1 MTEESRQEKLAQR
14 RSLEERGAPSVGGV
28 AARPVLPSS
37 AEGLPLSPWSTL
49 NTAQRCAALR
59 LGYVDESWDGA
70 LIALHLRAGT
80 VTVPESPLLRKAA
93 ASPKASP
100 KSPPPAARPPAA
112 ASPAELPSLSALS
125 APKPRQRRPKHKPTP
140 AVAPP
145 ANYAALLKSAIAP
158 RYDASVLLPPAAS
171 SPPPAASPGAA
182 SPPSLEHG
190 LTPASARQWAAYL
203 TSSPHTVRRPPR
215 RSPVALEPLQPRQP
229 PATATA
235 GCAKHA
241 TLTASASAPPP
252 LRAAAPLGCPA
263 PGAMSSRGVM
273 LDLYNRRALRAHG
286 AQGPTPTGPARSKG
300 GGAAPP
306 WHGMAAPC
314 SYTLCGR
321 LPGSPDFDSFFA
333 GGATVPRL

>member
-14 RSLEERGAPSVGGV
+14 RSLEERGTPSVGGV

-49 NTAQRCAALR
+49 STAQRCAALR

-80 VTVPESPLLRKAA
+80 VTVPESPLLRKLA

-125 APKPRQRRPKHKPTP
+125 APKPRQRRPKYKPTP

-203 TSSPHTVRRPPR
+203 TSSPHTVRPYNTP
-215 RSPVALEPLQPRQP
+215 SPKTSLPTVKR
-229 PATATA
+229 TAR
-235 GCAKHA
+235 
-241 TLTASASAPPP
+241 LSASSA
-252 LRAAAPLGCPA
+252 
-263 PGAMSSRGVM
+263 SS
-273 LDLYNRRALRAHG
+273 
-286 AQGPTPTGPARSKG
+286 S
-300 GGAAPP
+300 
-306 WHGMAAPC
+306 
-314 SYTLCGR
+314 
-321 LPGSPDFDSFFA
+321 
-333 GGATVPRL
+333 